1 MESEYFIKKLINLSI
16 IHDFLIMED
25 RKFVDISSIV
35 EKQYEQ
41 FNNWVDL
48 VTVHGSVTSE
58 TISKLSGA
66 LIVATMSNNTYD
78 LTEHA
83 IQLAN
88 DHPDNIVGYITQQ
101 RIKGDFYCM
110 TPGISLDIHQADDQ
124 HYRHI
129 KDVDADFYIIGRAL
143 YDSPNI
149 DDSLHELEEY
159 L

>member
-1 MESEYFIKKLINLSI
+1 
-16 IHDFLIMED
+16 MED

-35 EKQYEQ
+35 EKQYEK

-66 LIVATMSNNTYD
+66 LIVSTMSNNTYD

-88 DHPDNIVGYITQQ
+88 DHPDNVVGYITQH
-101 RIKGDFYCM
+101 RIEGDFYCM
-110 TPGISLDIHQADDQ
+110 TPGISLDTNRVDDQ

-129 KDVDADFYIIGRAL
+129 KDVDTDFYIIGRAL
-143 YDSPNI
+143 YDSQNI
-149 DDSLHELEEY
+149 DHSLLELKNHS
-159 L
+159 